1 MLICGPNRLRSKL
14 SAVQGEPGITLNS
27 AILKTLTPSLPT
39 WVEAALVLSLS
50 WITAGA
56 LIKPLAP
63 APDALFTD
71 SSKKEDY
78 SVNIRRLLDAA
89 PFGKSVAVVKKTA
102 NKPVVKSSLAIKL
115 LGTVVAG
122 RQSAALLQSKPGAIE
137 EVYHIGEAIM
147 PGVILQD
154 VESTRILIGV
164 SGRREIIMLDESAP
178 LNTLPFQPISARHPP
193 GAHSAVQHLGISRS
207 MLNREMQNIAKLM
220 TQARLT
226 PQSRSGKPN
235 GFLISEIVAGS
246 IYQRIGLHNGD
257 IIQSV
262 NGMSLSN
269 ADKTV
274 AILKVL
280 KENRHVEVALWRNER
295 LLRLQYEIH

>member
-1 MLICGPNRLRSKL
+1 MLICGPNRIRPKL
-14 SAVQGEPGITLNS
+14 YAVQGEPGITLNS
-27 AILKTLTPSLPT
+27 AVLKTLIPSLPT
-39 WVEAALVLSLS
+39 WAEAALVLSLS
-50 WITAGA
+50 WIAAGA

-63 APDALFTD
+63 AADALLPV
-71 SSKKEDY
+71 SSGKENY
-78 SVNIRRLLDAA
+78 SVNIRGLLDAA
-89 PFGKSVAVVKKTA
+89 PFGKLAPVRTTA

-154 VESTRILIGV
+154 IESTRILIGV
-164 SGRREIIMLDESAP
+164 SGRREIIMLDESEP
-178 LNTLPFQPISARHPP
+178 LNTLPFQPISARKP
-193 GAHSAVQHLGISRS
+193 GIHSGVQHLGISRS
-207 MLNREMQNIAKLM
+207 MLNREMQNMAKLLR
-220 TQARLT
+220 QARLT

-269 ADKTV
+269 ADRTV

-295 LLRLQYEIH
+295 LLRLQYDIR

>member
-1 MLICGPNRLRSKL
+1 VLICGPNCLRPKL
-14 SAVQGEPGITLNS
+14 SAVQGEPDITLNS
-27 AILKTLTPSLPT
+27 AVLKTLIPSLPT
-39 WVEAALVLSLS
+39 WVEVALVLSLS
-50 WITAGA
+50 WIAAGA

-63 APDALFTD
+63 APDVFLPA
-71 SSKKEDY
+71 SSGKEDY
-78 SVNIRRLLDAA
+78 SVNIRGLLDAS

-164 SGRREIIMLDESAP
+164 SGRREIIMLDESEP
-178 LNTLPFQPISARHPP
+178 LNTLPFQPISARKP
-193 GAHSAVQHLGISRS
+193 GIHSGVQHLGISRS
-207 MLNREMQNIAKLM
+207 MLNREMQNMARLM

-226 PQSRSGKPN
+226 PQSGSGKPN

-246 IYQRIGLHNGD
+246 IFQRIGLHNGD

-262 NGMSLSN
+262 NDMSLSN
-269 ADKTV
+269 ADQTV

-280 KENRHVEVALWRNER
+280 KENRHVEVALWRKER
-295 LLRLQYEIH
+295 LLRLQYEIR